1 MLAPALYRSAYL
13 ALAFALAIN
22 LGGVDEV
29 DAGVQ
34 AGVEHAGGRRRVQP
48 ATEIV
53 GAKPDDGYLE
63 RSDIALLHFGTS
75 VAQPGHPRQIDR
87 FVDPLV
93 DPTTDCFA

>member
-1 MLAPALYRSAYL
+1 MLAPALYRSAYV
-13 ALAFALAIN
+13 ALAFAVAIN

-29 DAGVQ
+29 DTGLQ
-34 AGVEHAGGRRRVQP
+34 AGVEHSGGRRRVQP

-75 VAQPGHPRQIDR
+75 VAQPGQPRQIDR
-87 FVDPLV
+87 FAEPLV
-93 DPTTDCFA
+93 DPATDCFA